1 MDLNDYLYFVHVV
14 EKRGFTAASRAL
26 GIPKSRLSRHITQ
39 LEERLDVR
47 LIQRTSRQFVV
58 TEIGEAFYR
67 RARSAIDEVEAAE
80 AEVRRQTSGLTG
92 QVRLSCSVGVAQFAL
107 HDIVTR
113 FLVEHPGVDV
123 INNVTNRTVDL
134 VESGLDMAIRGH
146 AEPLPDSGLVQ
157 RRLAMTPWFL
167 FAGPRYLE
175 RAEKPMTPDD
185 LKGHA
190 GLKAGWKPESGTWSL
205 RGPGEARATV
215 HFKPRLCCDD
225 MLTLKQ
231 AAIAGLGIV
240 ALPGYVCRADVES
253 ENLVRL
259 LPEWTAL
266 DASLSLLM
274 PSRRGVLP
282 AVKALTDF
290 LVDEV
295 PRALEQRTDRRP

>member
-14 EKRGFTAASRAL
+14 EKRGFTAASRSL
-26 GIPKSRLSRHITQ
+26 GVPKSRLSRHVTQ

-58 TEIGEAFYR
+58 TEVGESFYR
-67 RARSAIDEVEAAE
+67 RARAAIDEVEAAE
-80 AEVRRQTSGLTG
+80 AEVRRKTRGLTG

-134 VESGLDMAIRGH
+134 VESGLDIAIRGH
-146 AEPLPDSGLVQ
+146 AGPLPDSGLVQ
-157 RRLAMTPWFL
+157 RRLAETPWFL

-175 RAEKPMTPDD
+175 RAQTPKTPEE
-185 LKGHA
+185 LEGHS

-205 RGPGEARATV
+205 RGPSDVRATIP
-215 HFKPRLCCDD
+215 FDPRLCCDD

-231 AAIAGLGIV
+231 AAVAGLGIV
-240 ALPGYVCRADVES
+240 ALPGYVCRPDVES
-253 ENLVRL
+253 GRLVRL

-266 DASLSLLM
+266 DANLSLLM

-282 AVKALTDF
+282 AVKALADF

-295 PRALEQRTDRRP
+295 PAAVAL

>member
-14 EKRGFTAASRAL
+14 EKRGFTAASRSL
-26 GIPKSRLSRHITQ
+26 GVPKSRLSRHVTQ
-39 LEERLDVR
+39 LEERLDAR

-58 TEIGEAFYR
+58 TEIGESFYR
-67 RARSAIDEVEAAE
+67 RARAAIDEVEAAE
-80 AEVRRQTSGLTG
+80 AEVRRQTSGLSG

-123 INNVTNRTVDL
+123 INNVTSQTVDL

-146 AEPLPDSGLVQ
+146 AGPLPDSGLVQ
-157 RRLAMTPWFL
+157 RKLAPTPWYL

-175 RAEKPMTPDD
+175 RAQRPETPEE
-185 LKGHA
+185 LTGHS

-205 RGPGEARATV
+205 RGPSGVQATV
-215 HFKPRLCCDD
+215 PFKSRLCCDD

-231 AAIAGLGIV
+231 AAVAGLGIV
-240 ALPGYVCRADVES
+240 ALPGYVCRTDVES
-253 ENLVRL
+253 GRLIRL
-259 LPEWTAL
+259 LPEWTAF
-266 DASLSLLM
+266 DAHLSLLM

-282 AVKALTDF
+282 AVKALAEF
-290 LVDEV
+290 LAVEV
-295 PRALEQRTDRRP
+295 PGAVAT